1 MLAATTHTAL
11 ADTPTTSTT
20 PTTTTTTTSTDA
32 QLIAHAKA
40 VHHVKH
46 VIRHR
51 RRRARRLAASLG
63 IHYRPHRVER
73 GHDDLGFLRY
83 VAHRLKQRDHRYR
96 AIRRDLFPKLL
107 CIHHYEGAWNAYN
120 PAGPYYGGFQMD
132 AAFMQRWGADKLS
145 KYGGA
150 DARAW
155 SARDQMAVAARAA
168 RHIGFG
174 SWPNT
179 AAMCGL
185 L

>member
-11 ADTPTTSTT
+11 ADT
-20 PTTTTTTTSTDA
+20 TTTTTTTTDA
-32 QLIAHAKA
+32 ELIAHAKA
-40 VHHVKH
+40 VRHVKH
-46 VIRHR
+46 LIHHRRHR
-51 RRRARRLAASLG
+51 AIRLAGSLG

-73 GHDDLGFLRY
+73 GRTDLGFLRY
-83 VAHRLKQRDHRYR
+83 VAHRLRQRNHRYL
-96 AIRRDLFPKLL
+96 AMRRSLFPKLL

-120 PAGPYYGGFQMD
+120 ASGPYYGGFQMD
-132 AAFMQRWGADKLS
+132 AGFMEQWGADKLA

-150 DARAW
+150 DARYW
-155 SARDQMAVAARAA
+155 SARDQMAVASRAA

-174 SWPNT
+174 AWPNT